1 MKHLKQ
7 YLSLLALSVLIAF
20 SAVPIIASALG
31 SSQNPQ
37 SGSTGLEGTIPGPPP
52 TTPATIAIPSN
63 GQTTTSTPITI
74 SGLCKTGL
82 LVKIFSNNVFVGS
95 TMCTNGSFSL
105 KIDLFSGAND
115 LIARV
120 YDALDQAGPDSNV
133 VRVTFNDAQFAQFGT
148 RVTLTSIY
156 ARLGADPGKTLT
168 WPIALSGGLA
178 PYAINVDWGD
188 GKSADLFTKSFAD
201 SFDIT
206 HIYDS
211 AGVYNVVVKATD
223 ANGVSAFLQ
232 LVGVGTGQVTGS
244 ATGSSGAGGN
254 NNASTSSKS
263 QILWIPVLLLIPLL
277 AVAFWLGR
285 RHELFTIRKRLEEN
299 RM

>member
-1 MKHLKQ
+1 MNKWWRIARI
-7 YLSLLALSVLIAF
+7 SAASILLASSLSAAPVY
-20 SAVPIIASALG
+20 ALG
-31 SSQNPQ
+31 SQQNPQ
-37 SGSTGLEGTIPGPPP
+37 SSATGLEGTIAGPPP
-52 TTPATIAIPSN
+52 STPATISIPGN
-63 GQTTTSTPITI
+63 GQTVTSTPITV
-74 SGLCKTGL
+74 SGLCKTDL

-95 TMCTNGSFSL
+95 TVCTSGSFSL
-105 KIDLFSGAND
+105 KVDLFSGAND

-156 ARLGADPGKTLT
+156 ARLGADPGKTLN
-168 WPIALSGGLA
+168 WPLTLSGGLA
-178 PYAINVDWGD
+178 PYAVSVDWGD
-188 GKSADLFTKSFAD
+188 GKPQTLLSKSFAD
-201 SFDIT
+201 TFDVT

-232 LVGVGTGQVTGS
+232 LVGVGTGQVSGKTG
-244 ATGSSGAGGN
+244 TGASGGN
-254 NNASTSSKS
+254 GTTTTTTKS
-263 QILWIPVLLLIPLL
+263 QIVLIPLLLIIPLL

-299 RM
+299 HM